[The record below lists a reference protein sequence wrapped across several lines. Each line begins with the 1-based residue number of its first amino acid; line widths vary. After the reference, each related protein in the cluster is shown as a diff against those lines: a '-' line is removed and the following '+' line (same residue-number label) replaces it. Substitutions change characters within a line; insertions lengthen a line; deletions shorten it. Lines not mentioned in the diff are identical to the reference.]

1 MKLITVKKSLNTSL
15 TAQIGISG
23 QEGDEFLIVQFDAA
37 TGIDFEEGLI
47 DLLLADAPEIE
58 AQPAGLF
65 LLHNCMTFFLLF
77 NIMQGR
83 SCGCEGTKNDIV
95 VQDFHRWV
103 KN

>member
-1 MKLITVKKSLNTSL
+1 MILITVKKSLNTGL

-65 LLHNCMTFFLLF
+65 LLHNCLTFLLLF
-77 NIMQGR
+77 KIMQGR
-83 SCGCEGTKNDIV
+83 SCGCKGTKRGNKKSPI
-95 VQDFHRWV
+95 
-103 KN
+103 

>member
-1 MKLITVKKSLNTSL
+1 MVLVSVKQRGNTGL

-37 TGIDFEEGLI
+37 TGVDFEEGLI

-65 LLHNCMTFFLLF
+65 LLHNCLTFF
-77 NIMQGR
+77 
-83 SCGCEGTKNDIV
+83 
-95 VQDFHRWV
+95 
-103 KN
+103 